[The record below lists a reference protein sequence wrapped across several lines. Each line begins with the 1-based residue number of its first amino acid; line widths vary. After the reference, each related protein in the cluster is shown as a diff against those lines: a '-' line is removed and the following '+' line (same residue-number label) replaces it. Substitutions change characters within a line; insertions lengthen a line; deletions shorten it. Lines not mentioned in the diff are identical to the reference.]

1 VSVISLPYQVLSSGG
16 VSSPGDVRARRTAT
30 VGSDTATNQRIALRG
45 VKCSS
50 PAATASQ
57 AEQGKRPPLH
67 EN

>member
-1 VSVISLPYQVLSSGG
+1 
-16 VSSPGDVRARRTAT
+16 VSSPGDVEVRRTAT
-30 VGSDTATNQRIALRG
+30 VGNDTATNQRIALRG